1 MTAILIDDELPAL
14 SVLQN
19 HLHTYCPQ
27 IQIAGTGSSAE
38 EAIKLIQTHR
48 PDIVFLDI
56 EMPHASGFDLLKKL
70 PVLDFEIIFVTG
82 YDSYAL
88 QAIKFCAIGYILKPV
103 RAEELIAAVNAAENR
118 IREKAEF
125 NRNKQLLF
133 NLTNPG
139 HAANKLGIP
148 TERGLEFVETSEIV
162 RCEGIQ
168 RCTKVVLNNRK
179 SIISSYNLG
188 EFIKMLENYNFFATH
203 KSHLVGM
210 AHIIRYDKE
219 GSLEM
224 SDGAFVPVS
233 RRRRQDFLDKMT
245 RL

>member
-14 SVLQN
+14 SVLQDN
-19 HLHTYCPQ
+19 LKTYCPQ
-27 IQIAGTGSSAE
+27 IQTLGTGTSAE
-38 EAIKLIQTHR
+38 EAMTLIQKHR
-48 PDIVFLDI
+48 PEIVFLDI
-56 EMPHASGFDLLKKL
+56 EMPHESGFDLLRKM
-70 PVLDFEIIFVTG
+70 PRLDFEIIFVTG

-103 RAEELIAAVNAAENR
+103 RAEELIAAVNAAEMR
-118 IREKAEF
+118 VREKAEF

-148 TERGLEFVETSEIV
+148 TERGLEFVETAEIV

-168 RCTKVVLNNRK
+168 RCTKVVLTGRK

-188 EFIKMLENYNFFATH
+188 EFIKMLENYNFFAVH
-203 KSHLVGM
+203 KSHLVGIS
-210 AHIIRYDKE
+210 HIVRYDKE

-224 SDGAFVPVS
+224 SDGASVPVS